1 MCSSMACRP
10 APVAALLAFV
20 ALVGGCAQHDSP
32 LAPYANAPL
41 SAGVGLGDLKLGQT
55 TLAAVVQRLG
65 VETVT
70 PLASDEIGLELF
82 YQHGQLAL
90 LFIIEPECMNKL
102 KSGLRPATV
111 DLPAFLARTPCMRDA
126 KLSSISV
133 RVGSTPGD
141 TWFQGAS
148 DLGVKLWA
156 PGRDALKYGT
166 PGGGSAHLVAGLNP
180 NNPDEQYHFQRG
192 ICIYVLP
199 DTEGTLAP
207 THVQRITL
215 FPPVR

>member
-1 MCSSMACRP
+1 MQALRHLIRSTALGL
-10 APVAALLAFV
+10 LLA
-20 ALVGGCAQHDSP
+20 LTGCAQEPKPLEP
-32 LAPYANAPL
+32 LAKATL
-41 SAGVGLGDLKLGQT
+41 TAGVGLGDLKLGET

-90 LFIIEPECMNKL
+90 LFIIEPECMNTL

-111 DLPAFLARTPCMRDA
+111 DLPAFLARTPCLREVR
-126 KLSSISV
+126 LSSISV
-133 RVGSTPGD
+133 RVGSSPGE
-141 TWFQGAS
+141 TWFEGAS
-148 DLGVKLWA
+148 DLGVRLWS
-156 PGRDALKYGT
+156 PGGEVQKYGT
-166 PGGGSAHLVAGLNP
+166 PGGASLPLVAGLNP
-180 NNPDEQYHFQRG
+180 NNPDEQMHFRSG
-192 ICIYVLP
+192 ISFYLLP
-199 DTEGTLAP
+199 DREGEAGP